1 MTNIVT
7 ADSSVMIDYFK
18 GINSKETKLVYEMI
32 EEKSLTLPPM
42 VISELLSNHNL
53 DDVAIETISVMPTL
67 DVQDGFWIRSGL
79 SRAKI
84 LSKKLKARM
93 LDVQIAQICIDNDV
107 AIVTK
112 DKDFR
117 HFKKYL
123 GLKIYD
129 FK

>member
-1 MTNIVT
+1 MKNIVT

-18 GINSKETKLVYEMI
+18 GINNKETKLVYEMI
-32 EEKSLTLPPM
+32 EEGALILPPM
-42 VISELLSNHNL
+42 VISELLSNHEL
-53 DDVAIETISVMPTL
+53 DDNTINAISVIPTF
-67 DVQDGFWIRSGL
+67 DVKDGFWIRSGF
-79 SRAKI
+79 SRAKV

-107 AIVTK
+107 TIVTR

>member
-1 MTNIVT
+1 MSNIVT
-7 ADSSVMIDYFK
+7 ADTSAMVDYLK
-18 GINSKETKLVYEMI
+18 GIDSKETRLI
-32 EEKSLTLPPM
+32 EELFNSGNVMLPPM
-42 VISELLSNHNL
+42 VISELLSSNGLTKNQIDNL
-53 DDVAIETISVMPTL
+53 RVISTFEIKRDYWVR
-67 DVQDGFWIRSGL
+67 VGF

-93 LDVQIAQICIDNDV
+93 LDVQIAQICIDYD
-107 AIVTK
+107 AEIIVK
-112 DKDFR
+112 DSDFR